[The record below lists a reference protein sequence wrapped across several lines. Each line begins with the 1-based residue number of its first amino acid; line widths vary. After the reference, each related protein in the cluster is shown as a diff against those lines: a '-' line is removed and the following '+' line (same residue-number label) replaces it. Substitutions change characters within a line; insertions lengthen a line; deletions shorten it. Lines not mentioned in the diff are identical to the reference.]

1 MVSNLIQDTETK
13 IAQAFINITPEQIVS
28 KVEESETFTSKYA
41 TKTDVDDVQIGS
53 RNYIR
58 NSRNLIFEG
67 VHEAIAVDDAA
78 RVGTAIVGVS
88 KVASEN

>member
-28 KVEESETFTSKYA
+28 KVEESETFTNKYA